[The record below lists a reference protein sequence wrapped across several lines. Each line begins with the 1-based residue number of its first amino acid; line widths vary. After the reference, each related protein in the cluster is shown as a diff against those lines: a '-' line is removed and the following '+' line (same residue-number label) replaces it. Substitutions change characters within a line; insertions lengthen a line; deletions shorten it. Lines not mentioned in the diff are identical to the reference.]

1 MAQAR
6 GETGPLPPGCAR
18 SAGLAAPGLTGGADC
33 YTARRRPHQP
43 FHAVKGSWFA
53 VGEGEVF
60 CLLGPNGA
68 GKTTTINCLTGVL
81 PPSGGEA
88 VIHDEPLRS
97 PGGLDRIRANMGVC
111 PQVSLCALA
120 PSRPVDVNCDVLQ
133 IPSRV
138 EGPGWLLAGAGWLLR
153 QSPEGG
159 LPCGGRG

>member
-1 MAQAR
+1 M
-6 GETGPLPPGCAR
+6 
-18 SAGLAAPGLTGGADC
+18 
-33 YTARRRPHQP
+33 
-43 FHAVKGSWFA
+43 KGSWFA

-111 PQVSLCALA
+111 PQVSLCALTL
-120 PSRPVDVNCDVLQ
+120 PRPVATGRDIVQ
-133 IPSRV
+133 IPRWV
-138 EGPGWLLAGAGWLLR
+138 EGPG
-153 QSPEGG
+153 
-159 LPCGGRG
+159 